1 MKLRLV
7 VKHVNSSIS
16 LILFP
21 LKIKIEFQ
29 FFLIPFKMRSQPYYR
44 FDELLIHLF
53 LDNYNIKAMKL
64 RLALNTKTI
73 LKIHQTRSHPNS
85 QSSPIKPASGSK
97 DNRRNFGPRAER
109 NYLGLSRPPNDHT
122 FAKTLSLPP
131 SSLPP

>member
-29 FFLIPFKMRSQPYYR
+29 FFLI
-44 FDELLIHLF
+44 

-73 LKIHQTRSHPNS
+73 LKIHQTRSHSNS